1 VQTEGNAGP
10 NSAQIAALP
19 AFHFVGA
26 LFSKTGVA
34 AIHANRLVLALLSTF
49 PAQTAAT
56 TKKKSNIFKIFIR
69 SRGVEFRSPYHRAL
83 QRPAF
88 THYDREST
96 GNNTGEILMQLRG
109 GVE

>member
-88 THYDREST
+88 PHYDREST
-96 GNNTGEILMQLRG
+96 GNNAAEILTQLRG